1 MWFPKLIVLMQWL
14 VIKKSPPH
22 SSAAESTRCLVHST
36 EMHLNWIVSQALLI
50 LIFYLQ
56 GEHPK
61 EEWKMCTAI
70 SFVSVLL

>member
-14 VIKKSPPH
+14 VIKKSPPY

-36 EMHLNWIVSQALLI
+36 EMHLNWIVSQVLLI

-56 GEHPK
+56 EHPK
-61 EEWKMCTAI
+61 EERKMCTTI
-70 SFVSVLL
+70 SFVSMLL

>member
-1 MWFPKLIVLMQWL
+1 MWFPKLIVLMQWR
-14 VIKKSPPH
+14 VIKKSPLY
-22 SSAAESTRCLVHST
+22 SSAAESTCCLVHST
-36 EMHLNWIVSQALLI
+36 EMHLNWIVSQVLLI

-61 EEWKMCTAI
+61 EWKMCTTI